1 MVEVLAKWR
10 NTRGVVRILRSC
22 IIIFLIFLTDIHDYT
37 SVGFPLGNI
46 FFFFYHVAFFLLT
59 VPSVYRG
66 AQCATLPSLD
76 KSNNILS
83 KVGTYNE

>member
-10 NTRGVVRILRSC
+10 NTRGGDVLILRSC
-22 IIIFLIFLTDIHDYT
+22 IIILLTDIHDCNSWCCT

-46 FFFFYHVAFFLLT
+46 YIFFYHVGFLST

-76 KSNNILS
+76 NILS